1 MSYRIDLSS
10 ASAAISS
17 IGMDEINGTHA
28 ETLNDIDYLDF
39 TLYINSS
46 EWSDCS
52 PSLTYIDLYSSIA
65 DGYLFNG
72 RVISVTDDLAEEGLA
87 SKQIHCESEIAYLC
101 DSVCDV
107 QDVLKQMEDYHS
119 YMPGDTIIAQTFIVA
134 MLELHAKTVDAKR
147 RIYPPTGTWNSGGYF
162 EIASQNPIYPQ
173 STINDS
179 LNIDTGSTF
188 SVLKALRDKLGYD
201 IWCEHDGKAY
211 LKVGLAGSRESGTS
225 GFNIVLSKNMRSLTV
240 ERAPVNEGRV
250 TRICPLGGVGADGKR
265 LNIASVNSYS
275 RYLANDDLV
284 AIYGNID
291 MVVLY
296 DDLVDDGNLTAAQ
309 LTAVKNELK
318 SRGQQRLSLLTGGIT
333 GIRCRAVDLYE
344 LGMRLDADHAAYPF
358 KVGGLYGFDC
368 SIFGITDATQFRLF
382 SKTTDLGAPYDPEL
396 TFILPSSTYKT
407 QVTNERLRIQQKLY
421 AQAKAQADRMDST
434 SIKRTTSAAY
444 DPTTANPDTVYYV
457 DKGDGTGELLLDG
470 TSYGGGGSGT
480 TVENA
485 AVLVPTNF
493 HDYVI
498 NEQLIVGLQPPNM
511 VYYGEMPSFLIA
523 QGHYCILSDSMD
535 AKYNSNTGLW
545 ELGSDTTGT
554 LYSRI
559 VANKSKFGSQIGD
572 ATGGGW
578 LSCKDTS
585 KTYPS
590 QYQYVI
596 FEPYQYSDGSYT
608 FLGRHGTAATNAPSG
623 NWWENGIDWGVV
635 TLDAGTSL
643 KLYAADG
650 TFDIGALSDVFAVP
664 VCTSINAPS
673 SNAERAREPFG
684 RVRVNGY
691 WIFASSAIHPNS
703 YGVRSWAINSGTPAM
718 LRTPLVSEAER
729 CFAWGISQHTEPVP
743 SN

>member
-1 MSYRIDLSS
+1 MSKLVDIIKRIVKQ
-10 ASAAISS
+10 
-17 IGMDEINGTHA
+17 EIKAQNNEIHVPCII
-28 ETLNDIDYLDF
+28 ESVSDDYLRADV
-39 TLYINSS
+39 
-46 EWSDCS
+46 
-52 PSLTYIDLYSSIA
+52 SLLA
-65 DGYLFNG
+65 DPD
-72 RVISVTDDLAEEGLA
+72 VI
-87 SKQIHCESEIAYLC
+87 I
-101 DSVCDV
+101 
-107 QDVLKQMEDYHS
+107 
-119 YMPGDTIIAQTFIVA
+119 P
-134 MLELHAKTVDAKR
+134 
-147 RIYPPTGTWNSGGYF
+147 N
-162 EIASQNPIYPQ
+162 
-173 STINDS
+173 
-179 LNIDTGSTF
+179 
-188 SVLKALRDKLGYD
+188 
-201 IWCEHDGKAY
+201 
-211 LKVGLAGSRESGTS
+211 
-225 GFNIVLSKNMRSLTV
+225 
-240 ERAPVNEGRV
+240 
-250 TRICPLGGVGADGKR
+250 R
-265 LNIASVNSYS
+265 LNKS
-275 RYLANDDLV
+275 
-284 AIYGNID
+284 GEK
-291 MVVLY
+291 
-296 DDLVDDGNLTAAQ
+296 LT
-309 LTAVKNELK
+309 E
-318 SRGQQRLSLLTGGIT
+318 GQQ
-333 GIRCRAVDLYE
+333 AWLY
-344 LGMRLDADHAAYPF
+344 Y
-358 KVGGLYGFDC
+358 
-368 SIFGITDATQFRLF
+368 
-382 SKTTDLGAPYDPEL
+382 TT
-396 TFILPSSTYKT
+396 LPSSGYIGRT
-407 QVTNERLRIQQKLY
+407 EGE
-421 AQAKAQADRMDST
+421 ADPM
-434 SIKRTTSAAY
+434 
-444 DPTTANPDTVYYV
+444 
-457 DKGDGTGELLLDG
+457 
-470 TSYGGGGSGT
+470 GGGGSGT

-664 VCTSINAPS
+664 VCTSINAS
-673 SNAERAREPFG
+673 SSDAERAREPFG

-691 WIFASSAIHPNS
+691 WIFASSEIHPNS
-703 YGVRSWAINSGTPAM
+703 YGVRAWTISSGTPAM
-718 LRTPLVSEAER
+718 SRAPLVSEAER